1 MAKSSFSKAEVL
13 ILMNG
18 KQPADVL
25 DGLKKRA
32 DEARKK
38 LEEMGDVSS
47 LDEAQLNTYRELQD
61 ELAATSKAA
70 KALERDMLDINQVVA
85 NLSTTSMEKLQKA
98 AKALRREIR
107 SMSEE
112 DMKELPKKLADLTAI
127 ENQMAKLNEKI
138 KQEKESLTPVPDL
151 IAQQAEATESVIGKF
166 GKYLAM
172 IAGAG
177 AALDA
182 MSEAFDLNLDLS
194 DTLSDVQ
201 KATGLTADEVNRL
214 STALEGLD
222 TRTTLT
228 GLNELAYAGGRMGIQ
243 GAENLYQFVKAADQL
258 NVALAEDLGDGAI
271 ETLTKMAD
279 VMGLIDEM
287 GYEKAL
293 LSVGS
298 AINTLTASSVAS
310 GEPIVD
316 MLSRLAGVGV
326 SSKLTTEELLALS
339 AASDAAG
346 LTAETAATSLSQ
358 FIVKLKTDSDT
369 VAKAAG
375 ISADALKKLLDEGKT
390 MDAVVSV
397 FEGLSSRGGIEA
409 LAPVM
414 KDLGGA
420 GSRAITVISTLVN
433 NVDNLKAMLDI
444 SKTSFEEAT
453 SVTDEFNVKN
463 ENAAALVERMK
474 NAFEETFVNSRVVQ
488 GIESWL
494 RELMKIP
501 QVVEQNKVTI
511 ITAVSA
517 ISLALLSLNARLI
530 GFAFARRLVML
541 RTALKSLWAIITAN
555 PWIAAG
561 AGIALVITKI
571 VDYNLQLNESEK
583 AHKRLKTLHKEY
595 NESLN
600 KETTH
605 VSQLFSWLQK
615 AEKGTA
621 EYEKAKMA
629 IQKNYGKYLEG
640 LGKEIQSLEDVEGA
654 YKAITKAAMEAA
666 KARMA
671 EKGLSDANEAF
682 ARNTGESYKR
692 IYDYMVNI
700 GNYSKEEADNIMLRL
715 RQTIDTGKELP
726 DDIKLL
732 ADSFK
737 QTLSTTS
744 PMGWGFSKTVD
755 PVNDAI
761 QSLRKSKKVLD
772 KEVEDIEIKYGKL
785 NAIMSGTGEADA
797 ETEYRGTS
805 GTGGEDAEEKLR
817 RQRLKSARDERDA
830 ALAALQLFYKQQE
843 QVVNDAYLNREITAV
858 QSEQQ
863 LSDIEERYLN
873 SRIAA
878 RKVMLGDEGAS
889 EEWKKELERM
899 QANNI
904 AHSEENAQA
913 LKAISAKNL
922 VQIGQDLRTYGN
934 GEMDGIRKDLE
945 QDRANIQESVI
956 KLRREIEAILTEN
969 DFTGIVTRQYMEAM
983 SKLNIF
989 FPEMVEDMQQ
999 SAEDAMEGLYEIY
1012 PKLFNIDINTDKGL
1026 QTFRELLLN
1035 TKDIS
1040 VQMTQQGEEAM
1051 RLLYYKTLEYGDA
1064 MTEAQKKARERNQ
1077 KIIDELWRASGGL
1090 GREKAMDR
1098 EGKQIDDT
1106 TSQLSRVG
1114 LLSEAVAN
1122 DAEIELYKRRVEA
1135 AQEYYNVTKAMN
1147 GDIVAAQEKLNS
1159 SINELSNALVDK
1171 TMRHLETLKSFVD
1184 PVEDF
1189 GSKLGEAFA
1198 MDDAIDR
1205 QEAFR
1210 DALKDFV
1217 GDIGDATKKMIVE
1230 WVKQKIQHAITQKAM
1245 IKAQKQSQEEMS
1257 DASTKGNKDEKK
1269 AIEDGGKDALKS
1281 MARAAKKRAGLLKEE
1296 KKEETDIEKEGQ
1308 ETQTDLVKAGGEI
1321 QQAVTGEIGN
1331 MITSQKKEQT
1341 AENVQTEAKGAQAKT
1356 TLGIAEAAANT
1367 LGELGWWGIPLVAVI
1382 TALLNGLLSA
1392 AMSKVGSLFGGG
1404 KDAGAT
1410 APTKLVTGMLT
1421 YDEGNVQSVLG
1432 SDGQVYSARVGGVN
1446 GSGIVSVPTLTNVGG
1461 QAALVGEQGPEIVI
1475 GRATTR
1481 AMMQN
1486 NPALLAGLVSFDKMY
1501 SGRGFRTYAGGNV
1514 QQYGSNGE
1522 RLSPEEQEA
1531 LQTQRIL
1538 SAVTEALAPALES
1551 IGAALADSNRTNSA
1565 LRERL
1570 GQPFNLSINKYG
1582 RGGLVDEVA
1591 TGLEQERRNGRND
1604 TVRRLFGS
1612 R

>member
-1 MAKSSFSKAEVL
+1 MAKSNFTKAEVL

-32 DEARKK
+32 EAARQK
-38 LEEMGDVSS
+38 LEEMGDVSTLDDAS
-47 LDEAQLNTYRELQD
+47 LKTWKELQD
-61 ELAATSKAA
+61 ELATTTKAVRS
-70 KALERDMLDINQVVA
+70 LERDMLDINQVVS
-85 NLSTTSMEKLQKA
+85 NLSSTPMEKLQKA
-98 AKALRREIR
+98 AKELRKQIK
-107 SMSEE
+107 SLSEE
-112 DMKELPKKLADLTAI
+112 DFDKMPKLLADLTAV
-127 ENQMAKLNEKI
+127 ENQIEKI
-138 KQEKESLTPVPDL
+138 NGRIKDEKTALEPVPDL
-151 IAQQAEATESVIGKF
+151 IYQQGTATEDVAGKF
-166 GKYLAM
+166 AKYLAV
-172 IAGAG
+172 IGGAG
-177 AALDA
+177 AVFSKL
-182 MSEAFDLNLDLS
+182 SEGFDLNLDLS
-194 DTLSDVQ
+194 DTLADVQ
-201 KATGLTADEVNRL
+201 KATGLTADEVNGL

-243 GAENLYQFVKAADQL
+243 GTESLYQFVKAADQL
-258 NVALAEDLGDGAI
+258 NVALSEDLGEGAI

-358 FIVKLKTDSDT
+358 FIVKLKTDTDT

-390 MDAVVSV
+390 MDAVVAV
-397 FEGLSSRGGIEA
+397 FEGLSSRGGIET

-444 SKTSFEEAT
+444 SRTSFEEAT

-474 NAFEETFVNSRVVQ
+474 NALEETFVNSRVVQ

-494 RELMKIP
+494 RSLMKIP

-517 ISLALLSLNARLI
+517 ISLALWALNARLI

-541 RTALKSLWAIITAN
+541 RTALKSLWAIMAAH
-555 PWIAAG
+555 PLIAVG
-561 AGIALVITKI
+561 TGIALVIAKI

-605 VSQLFSWLQK
+605 ISQLFSWLQK
-615 AEKGTA
+615 AEKGTT

-671 EKGLSDANEAF
+671 EKGLNDANEAF

-715 RQTIDTGKELP
+715 RQTIDTGKDLP
-726 DDIKLL
+726 DDIKQL

-761 QSLRKSKKVLD
+761 QSLRESKKVLD
-772 KEVEDIEIKYGKL
+772 KEVEDIEVKYGKL
-785 NAIMSGTGEADA
+785 NAIMSGTGGE
-797 ETEYRGTS
+797 ETETEPGGTG

-858 QSEQQ
+858 QREQK
-863 LSDIEERYLN
+863 LSDIEERFLN

-889 EEWKKELERM
+889 EEWNRELERM

-913 LKAISAKNL
+913 LKAIFAKNL
-922 VQIGQDLRTYGN
+922 VQIGQDLRTYGS

-983 SKLNIF
+983 SKLKIF

-999 SAEDAMEGLYEIY
+999 SAEDAMAGLYEIY
-1012 PKLFNIDINTDKGL
+1012 PKLFNIDINTDEGL

-1077 KIIDELWRASGGL
+1077 KIVDELWRASGGL
-1090 GREKAMDR
+1090 DREKALDR

-1114 LLSEAVAN
+1114 LSSEVVAN

-1135 AQEYYNVTKAMN
+1135 AQEYYNATQAMN
-1147 GDIVAAQEKLNS
+1147 GDVLMAQEKLND

-1171 TMRHLETLKSFVD
+1171 TLRHLETLKSFVD
-1184 PVEDF
+1184 PLEDF
-1189 GSKLGEAFA
+1189 GAKLGEAFA

-1210 DALKDFV
+1210 DALKDMV
-1217 GDIGDATKKMIVE
+1217 GDIGEATKKMIIE
-1230 WVKQKIQHAITQKAM
+1230 WVKQKIQHSLTRKAM
-1245 IKAQKQSQEEMS
+1245 AKAEKQSQKEMTG
-1257 DASTKGNKDEKK
+1257 AVE
-1269 AIEDGGKDALKS
+1269 
-1281 MARAAKKRAGLLKEE
+1281 
-1296 KKEETDIEKEGQ
+1296 EGQ
-1308 ETQTDLVKAGGEI
+1308 EMETTIVNSG
-1321 QQAVTGEIGN
+1321 QAAVADAVVEMG
-1331 MITSQKKEQT
+1331 
-1341 AENVQTEAKGAQAKT
+1341 AEAVQAKKT
-1356 TLGIAEAAANT
+1356 QAGEAVSTQAAETSANATMGIASGAAKT
-1367 LGELGWWGIPLVAVI
+1367 IGELGWWGIPLVAVI
-1382 TALLNGLLSA
+1382 TALINGLLSA
-1392 AMSKVGSLFGGG
+1392 AMSKVSSLFGGST
-1404 KDAGAT
+1404 DTSAA

-1421 YDEGNVQSVLG
+1421 YDSGNVQSVLG
-1432 SDGQVYSARVGGVN
+1432 SDGHVYSARVGGVN
-1446 GSGIVSVPTLTNVGG
+1446 GSGIVSVPTLTNIGG

-1514 QQYGSNGE
+1514 QQYGANGE
-1522 RLSPEEQEA
+1522 QLTPEEQEA
-1531 LQTQRIL
+1531 QQMDRMLQ
-1538 SAVTEALAPALES
+1538 AVGQTFMPTLEK
-1551 IGAALADSNRTNSA
+1551 IVQTLEVNNKAALALNQ
-1565 LRERL
+1565 RL
-1570 GQPFNLSINKYG
+1570 EQPLTATINKYG
-1582 RGGLVDEVA
+1582 KGGLVDEVA
-1591 TGLEQERRNGRND
+1591 SGLEKERTSGRSEV
-1604 TVRRLFGS
+1604 VRRLFNS
-1612 R
+1612 RK